1 MLAADGVA
9 TIETDDAAR
18 MDEIA
23 GVIAA
28 DINSDGRITAVD
40 ALQVIN
46 HINAAQSSDAGSETV
61 RDGVN
66 RVVDTVFS
74 RIANLDTDGNGRVTE
89 VDALR
94 VINRINDGVD
104 SVVDS
109 VLSRLPQLN
118 RNGQIGPVVGSEV
131 RGMVGELLKGL
142 NSVRSRADLSP
153 GRIARLVNEVA
164 TVAGEAQRP
173 SATSIGSLVRTWQSS
188 LSDRELSTSELA
200 AIRSDLTSVLSSA
213 GVNTG
218 RVNAV
223 WDDVESIVRNTDL
236 DVDDVRSVLG
246 NVQRIVEALPERV
259 TTEFPQLSRPLTR
272 IVDSL
277 VRLGGEPTRSGVLAV
292 VSTASELLDEIRAT
306 DLSLPSL
313 SSVMT
318 FFNEYVRARAD
329 GTVDTSELSGLA
341 DDVDAVFASMGLQ
354 ESTRDQLVDRFVSLF
369 EAGRASR

>member
-1 MLAADGVA
+1 MTIPTFQAKTTNKTRRIRIENLEQRQMLAADGVV

-46 HINAAQSSDAGSETV
+46 HINAVQGREAGSDTV
-61 RDGVN
+61 RDDVN

-104 SVVDS
+104 SVVDA
-109 VLSRLPQLN
+109 VMSRLPQLN
-118 RNGQIGPVVGSEV
+118 RNGQTGPIVGGEV
-131 RGMVGELLKGL
+131 RNMVGELLKGL

-164 TVAGEAQRP
+164 AVAGEAQRP

-223 WDDVESIVRNTDL
+223 WDDVESAIPNW
-236 DVDDVRSVLG
+236 
-246 NVQRIVEALPERV
+246 
-259 TTEFPQLSRPLTR
+259 
-272 IVDSL
+272 
-277 VRLGGEPTRSGVLAV
+277 
-292 VSTASELLDEIRAT
+292 
-306 DLSLPSL
+306 
-313 SSVMT
+313 M
-318 FFNEYVRARAD
+318 
-329 GTVDTSELSGLA
+329 
-341 DDVDAVFASMGLQ
+341 
-354 ESTRDQLVDRFVSLF
+354 
-369 EAGRASR
+369 